1 MTVRYEIDGI
11 LLDPYKAVYVEV
23 PKVACTSIKTAL
35 AQILGIGLDVTGGN
49 PHDIHWPTPRTVPSR
64 SGPLFPGLFTF
75 AFVRNPWDRLVSC
88 YQDKIG
94 GEVDGYTYFTIRP
107 GVANCLA
114 CFDAFVAGMSFDEFV
129 GAVAAIS
136 DEEADGHF
144 RSQYTFVANDDGQIT
159 LDFVGRFERLTEDF
173 RWIQDQLG
181 LPTLELRRLQAVPKP
196 RKYAN
201 FYTRE
206 TRRIVA
212 TRFREDIEMFG
223 YEFETG

>member
-1 MTVRYEIDGI
+1 MHYEIDRI

-35 AQILGIGLDVTGGN
+35 AQVLGMEVTGGN
-49 PHDIHWPTPRTVPSR
+49 PHDIDWPTPQRAPSQ
-64 SGPLFPGLFTF
+64 SIPLFPGLFTF

-88 YQDKIG
+88 YRDKIG
-94 GEVDGYTYFTIRP
+94 GEVDRYTYFTIRA
-107 GVANCLA
+107 GVANCFA
-114 CFDAFVAGMSFDEFV
+114 RFDAIIAGMSFDEFV
-129 GAVAAIS
+129 GAVASIS
-136 DEEADGHF
+136 DEEADAHF
-144 RSQYTFVANDDGQIT
+144 RSQYTFLANDDGHIT

-181 LPTLELRRLQAVPKP
+181 LPMTELSRLQVAGKP
-196 RKYAN
+196 RKYVD

-206 TRRIVA
+206 TRWIVA
-212 TRFREDIEMFG
+212 KRFREDIEMFG